1 MKFFEQCQGAVQIAN
16 YQQRCHI
23 DLNSSTL
30 ISISE
35 VSLNPLVE
43 LLFEKWYVFE
53 FGFFF
58 FAVLYNQK
66 WCRWNDKWPIS
77 FVIYFSIIFIAVYL
91 SEKQQEVYRISYG
104 FFILFFHQ
112 IWYFMDIRK
121 NIPSCGWKN
130 IYLWDLC
137 YGVETL

>member
-1 MKFFEQCQGAVQIAN
+1 MVNWILEQCQGAVQIAN
-16 YQQRCHI
+16 YQQRCHII

-43 LLFEKWYVFE
+43 LLFEKWYIWIE
-53 FGFFF
+53 ILWFFF
-58 FAVLYNQK
+58 IYIQK

-77 FVIYFSIIFIAVYL
+77 FVIYFNIIFIAVYL

-104 FFILFFHQ
+104 FFIFIFNQ
-112 IWYFMDIRK
+112 IWYFMDI
-121 NIPSCGWKN
+121 PSLRVKKKY
-130 IYLWDLC
+130 IYGI
-137 YGVETL
+137 YVFE